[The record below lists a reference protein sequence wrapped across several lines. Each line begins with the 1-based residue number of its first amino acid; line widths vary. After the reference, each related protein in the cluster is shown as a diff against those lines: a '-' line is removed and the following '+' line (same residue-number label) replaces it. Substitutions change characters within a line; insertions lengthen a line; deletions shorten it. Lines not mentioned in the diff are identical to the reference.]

1 MADPTDVAAE
11 NIANRTVDVKS
22 LREAIYNR
30 LMAFTALSSFQA
42 YNYIGTEDAAGIVA
56 GILELEAPNALILSY
71 NDSTYS
77 YEPMA
82 DRAFSIYI
90 AIRST
95 KLYVKDFS
103 VDPLSDAV
111 KAVIL
116 ALDKWAPGGH
126 CRLKVTHD
134 STIKANS
141 QTTSVAEVKVNAE
154 DQ

>member
-22 LREAIYNR
+22 LRESIYNR
-30 LMAFTALSSFQA
+30 LMAFSALADFQA
-42 YNYIGTEDAAGIVA
+42 YNYIGGEDAESIVA
-56 GILELEAPNALILSY
+56 GILELEAPNALILAY
-71 NDSTYS
+71 NDSNYA

-82 DRAFSIYI
+82 DRAFSVYI
-90 AIRST
+90 AIRSAR
-95 KLYVKDFS
+95 LYVKDFTN
-103 VDPLSDAV
+103 DPLSDAV

-126 CRLKVTHD
+126 CRLRVTRD
-134 STIKANS
+134 STVKSNS
-141 QTTSVAEVKVNAE
+141 QTMSVAEVVIKAE

>member
-11 NIANRTVDVKS
+11 NIANRTVDVKA
-22 LREAIYNR
+22 LRGYIYDR
-30 LMAFTALSSFQA
+30 MMAFAALADFQA
-42 YNYIGTEDAAGIVA
+42 YNYIGTAKAEDVVA
-56 GILELEAPNALILSY
+56 GILELEAPNALVLAY
-71 NDSTYS
+71 NDSNYA

-90 AIRST
+90 AIRSA
-95 KLYVKDFS
+95 KLYVKDFT

-116 ALDKWAPGGH
+116 ALDKWAPDGH

-134 STIKANS
+134 GTIEVPA
-141 QTTSVAEVKVNAE
+141 QTMSVAEVTVKAE

>member
-11 NIANRTVDVKS
+11 NIANRTLDVKS

-30 LMAFTALSSFQA
+30 LMAFAALADYQT
-42 YNYIGTEDAAGIVA
+42 YNYIGSDDAESIVS
-56 GILELEAPNALILSY
+56 GILELEAPNALVLAY
-71 NDSTYS
+71 NDSNYS

-82 DRAFSIYI
+82 DRAFSVYI
-90 AIRST
+90 AIRCA
-95 KLYVKDFS
+95 KLYVKDFT

-111 KAVIL
+111 KAVVL

-126 CRLKVTHD
+126 CRLRVTRD

-141 QTTSVAEVKVNAE
+141 QTMSVAEVAIKAE